1 MIALYILIA
10 MLGSHRIEVLVGSG
24 YTRQPGPGD
33 DLTTWIGRDKYSVHW
48 KGCVAHC
55 KSTDG
60 RSSVLFRCGAVA

>member
-33 DLTTWIGRDKYSVHW
+33 DLTTWIGREKYSVHW
-48 KGCVAHC
+48 KGCA
-55 KSTDG
+55 
-60 RSSVLFRCGAVA
+60 AQ